1 MKKYIQPTY
10 KMEGVETEDVIL
22 SSIMIKDAGT
32 ATVGNITGEKGLF
45 ETDFSDI
52 FAVR

>member
-10 KMEGVETEDVIL
+10 KMEGVEAEDVIL
-22 SSIMIKDAGT
+22 TSASVIYVGE
-32 ATVGNITGEKGLF
+32 ATLGNITGSKVEVSTSFDDL
-45 ETDFSDI
+45 